1 MHDDDKPRRVLT
13 NAEIDDRDQEAILA
27 HLIAEHPD
35 QLTIDELA
43 REMRPPEDDASLSDW
58 LERGVRDLIGIGLL
72 HRNGDTIRPT
82 RAALRF
88 NHLFFDRDSEES

>member
-43 REMRPPEDDASLSDW
+43 REMRPSEDDASLSDW